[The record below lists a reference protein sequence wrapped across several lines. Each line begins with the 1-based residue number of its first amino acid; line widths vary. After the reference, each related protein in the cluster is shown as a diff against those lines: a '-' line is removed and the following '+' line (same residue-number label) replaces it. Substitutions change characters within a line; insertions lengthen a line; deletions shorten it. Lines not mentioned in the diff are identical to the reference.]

1 MHQAPGIVSAAL
13 QVLAT
18 ILVSAGGLRFAILM
32 KGCLMLRRQA
42 RGHNRDDRAILLK
55 SPLVPA
61 VSAVAVARD
70 FSPET
75 RRFVRRLLTLHFGE
89 HEVVLVL
96 AGLNEAERKGW
107 SEELRLE
114 PSDRDLLPGVQ
125 AIYRSREPLK
135 IVVAEIDNA
144 DRPGA
149 LNAAVNLASGPVIAL
164 LDPASDFTPDCLLGL
179 IHPMLHD
186 PDGTT
191 AVVGIG
197 PAPEGVGVEAVE
209 LLRNWLG
216 RCAAFAAWEML
227 VPISGAAVLLR
238 RDTILTAG
246 GFHDGPLEL
255 FLRLHGAA
263 RLKGKKFRVG
273 FVPSEAWLPP
283 AAAAVA
289 RQRIMREQGEIARAM
304 AHRRRIPN
312 GLGALGWGLPALIAS
327 RLFCPVAETAAF
339 LLAAVGLAMR
349 WSPMNLLWLTLLAT
363 LGTGMLVS
371 MEAVVLR
378 ELASFRGSDPSQL
391 SRLFFAAIPEN
402 LGYRQLRNLWLIGGW
417 FRRA

>member
-1 MHQAPGIVSAAL
+1 MQQAPAILSGTL

-18 ILVSAGGLRFAILM
+18 ILVIAGGLRFAILM

-42 RGHNRDDRAILLK
+42 RGHDRDDRAILLK
-55 SPLVPA
+55 SPLVPT
-61 VSAVAVARD
+61 VSVLAVARD
-70 FSPET
+70 FSAET

-96 AGLNEAERKGW
+96 AGMSEAERKGW
-107 SEELRLE
+107 TEELRLE
-114 PSDRDLLPGVQ
+114 TSKGDPLPGVQ
-125 AIYRSREPLK
+125 AIYQSREPLK
-135 IVVAEIDNA
+135 LVVAEIDNA
-144 DRPGA
+144 DRPTA

-164 LDPASDFTPDCLLGL
+164 LDPASDFAPDCLLGL

-186 PDGTT
+186 PDGTA

-197 PAPEGVGVEAVE
+197 PAPGGVGIEAVE

-246 GFHDGPLEL
+246 GFRDGTLEL

-263 RLKGKKFRVG
+263 RLKRKKFRVG

-283 AAAAVA
+283 ARAAVA
-289 RQRIMREQGEIARAM
+289 RQRLMREHAEIARAVS
-304 AHRRRIPN
+304 HRRGIPKR
-312 GLGALGWGLPALIAS
+312 LRALGWGVPALIVS
-327 RLFCPVAETAAF
+327 RLFCPVAETASYI
-339 LLAAVGLAMR
+339 LAAVGLGMR
-349 WSPMNLLWLTLLAT
+349 WIPLDLLWLTLLAT
-363 LGTGMLVS
+363 VGTGMLVS

-378 ELASFRGSDPSQL
+378 ELASFRGSDQSQL